1 MGDAR
6 SYKYVIVGGGMV
18 AGYAIKG
25 IRQKDPSGS
34 ILVISKEADVTYERP
49 ALTKKL
55 WLDNEFTE
63 EDIKIGAENHPN
75 VTFKFNTTVNKINR
89 QYKTIMLTD
98 NPTIHYEQLLLAT
111 GSEPRSIKGPA
122 DPHVLVFRK
131 WSDYRKL
138 RKFSGENKHVV
149 IIGGGYVG
157 TELASSL
164 TQNNTKVTMIFPKKK
179 LGEGKFPEDIRAEYE
194 ATFKKNG
201 VEILSNQLAQSY
213 QRRGDH
219 LIVVTKDGSEI
230 TADTIII
237 GLGVTPRIELAQ
249 DSKLILA
256 DGGVKVN
263 KYLQTSDPSIW
274 SAGDIASYPDQILG
288 RQRIEHVD
296 HARFSG
302 ELVGQNMAGAHLVYK
317 HTPYFY
323 SMIFDI
329 SWKAV
334 GNINPVLQSVFDQR
348 NHGYI
353 IYFLDKDK
361 LVGVLIWNVSVDLD
375 DVRSLLADPP
385 ANNND
390 LVGSIKEK

>member
-1 MGDAR
+1 
-6 SYKYVIVGGGMV
+6 
-18 AGYAIKG
+18 
-25 IRQKDPSGS
+25 
-34 ILVISKEADVTYERP
+34 
-49 ALTKKL
+49 
-55 WLDNEFTE
+55 
-63 EDIKIGAENHPN
+63 
-75 VTFKFNTTVNKINR
+75 
-89 QYKTIMLTD
+89 
-98 NPTIHYEQLLLAT
+98 
-111 GSEPRSIKGPA
+111 
-122 DPHVLVFRK
+122 
-131 WSDYRKL
+131 
-138 RKFSGENKHVV
+138 
-149 IIGGGYVG
+149 
-157 TELASSL
+157 
-164 TQNNTKVTMIFPKKK
+164 
-179 LGEGKFPEDIRAEYE
+179 EYE

-213 QRRGDH
+213 QRQGDH
-219 LIVVTKDGSEI
+219 LIVVTKDGLEI

-334 GNINPVLQSVFDQR
+334 GNINPV
-348 NHGYI
+348 
-353 IYFLDKDK
+353 
-361 LVGVLIWNVSVDLD
+361 
-375 DVRSLLADPP
+375 
-385 ANNND
+385 
-390 LVGSIKEK
+390 